1 MKKVVGFT
9 IDEDLNTK
17 LEELSK
23 KTRIK
28 KSVIVND
35 WIKEHLKD
43 SE

>member
-9 IDEDLNTK
+9 IDEDLNDK
-17 LEELSK
+17 LDDLSK

-35 WIKEHLKD
+35 WIKENL
-43 SE
+43 E

>member
-9 IDEDLNTK
+9 IDEELNIK
-17 LEELSK
+17 LDELSK

-35 WIKEHLKD
+35 WIKEKLQD
-43 SE
+43 S